1 MEMSDLLS
9 LSKRLPFTVSILF
22 HPASLPQL
30 LFNVLLPSNTVNL
43 LEKRLS
49 SHRPHNTNTI
59 GSLSTAGKQAFFF
72 FSFVPLFFF
81 LNKPTRQQ
89 TAAAEHR
96 FYPWKHCL
104 PWDAGC
110 RQPRGQPDLAKWTE
124 LLCTTSSGPS
134 RHSKIAAGP
143 LWEGDAPGLRGNN
156 SRCLQTLM
164 ANF

>member
-81 LNKPTRQQ
+81 FKQANQ
-89 TAAAEHR
+89 TANSSSRAQILSLKALPALGCWMQTAEGT
-96 FYPWKHCL
+96 
-104 PWDAGC
+104 A
-110 RQPRGQPDLAKWTE
+110 
-124 LLCTTSSGPS
+124 
-134 RHSKIAAGP
+134 
-143 LWEGDAPGLRGNN
+143 
-156 SRCLQTLM
+156 
-164 ANF
+164 